1 MFLYKN
7 KFYTLYKQNLNKF
20 KIVLFI
26 FLLYNKVIK
35 IRKKYMDNDQIWKA
49 VLGELEMGIS
59 RVNFITWFKNTF
71 IYSIE
76 DDRVIISVPNDFTK
90 RWLEQ
95 KYYKSIK
102 ISIEKIINKKISEIE
117 YQINLK
123 KEEVEKKEEKNNC
136 INEKVLTKNSS
147 SITINSNEAKIN
159 VSCFGLNAKYSFGTF
174 IVGKSTELAYAA
186 CQAIVNNPGRAYNP
200 LFIYGG
206 VGLGK
211 THLLQAIG
219 NELVKTGKKVLYTT
233 SEQFTNNYIDS
244 IRSGK
249 AKEFKNLYRNVDLLL
264 VDDVQFMGGK
274 DGTQEEFFHT
284 FNELQQGDKQIV
296 LSSDRPPKAIPAI
309 EKRLISRFESGMVVD
324 VGRPD
329 IETKIAILEKKAKEK
344 NYIIEEEI
352 LNYIANSIQNNI
364 RELEGALNK
373 IVAYYEF
380 HNIKPTLK
388 IVKSILN
395 DLTNNNQIKPIAPK
409 DVLEIVA
416 QFYNITLKELIGGKR
431 KKELVVPRQIAMY
444 IIREELKTSYPS
456 IGEEFGGRDHTTA
469 IHAYNKIN
477 KDKEENE
484 KLNQDIQSIKQL
496 LYGSF

>member
-1 MFLYKN
+1 MN
-7 KFYTLYKQNLNKF
+7 NE
-20 KIVLFI
+20 
-26 FLLYNKVIK
+26 
-35 IRKKYMDNDQIWKA
+35 QIWQA
-49 VLGELEMGIS
+49 VLGELEIGIS
-59 RVNFITWFKNTF
+59 RANFITWFKNTF

-76 DDRVIISVPNDFTK
+76 EGNVIISVPNDFTK

-95 KYYKSIK
+95 KYYKAIK
-102 ISIEKIINKKISEIE
+102 SSIEKITEKKIIGLE
-117 YQINLK
+117 YKINLK
-123 KEEVEKKEEKNNC
+123 KEEEENVTNKKECSESSNNIKEATSEKN
-136 INEKVLTKNSS
+136 
-147 SITINSNEAKIN
+147 SIIEDVKIN
-159 VSCFGLNAKYSFGTF
+159 VSRFGLNPKYSFSNF
-174 IVGKSTELAYAA
+174 IVGKATELAYAA
-186 CQAIVNNPGRAYNP
+186 CQAIVANPGKAYNP

-219 NELVKTGKKVLYTT
+219 NELARLNKKVLYTT

-244 IRSGK
+244 IKSGR

-264 VDDVQFMGGK
+264 IDDVQFMGGK

-284 FNELQQGDKQIV
+284 FNELQQGDRQIV

-309 EKRLISRFESGMVVD
+309 EKRLISRFESGMVAD

-329 IETKIAILEKKAKEK
+329 IETKVAILEKKAKEK

-373 IVAYYEF
+373 IIAYHEF
-380 HNIKPTLK
+380 HNLRPTLK
-388 IVKSILN
+388 IVKNILN
-395 DLTNNNQIKPIAPK
+395 DLTNNNQIKPISPK

-416 QFYNITLKELIGGKR
+416 QFYNISQKDLIGGKR
-431 KKELVVPRQIAMY
+431 KKELVTPRQISIY
-444 IIREELKTSYPS
+444 IMREELKTSYPS
-456 IGEEFGGRDHTTA
+456 IGEELGGRDHTTA

-477 KDKEENE
+477 KEKEENE
-484 KLNQDIQSIKQL
+484 KINQDIQSIKQL

>member
-1 MFLYKN
+1 MTK
-7 KFYTLYKQNLNKF
+7 
-20 KIVLFI
+20 
-26 FLLYNKVIK
+26 
-35 IRKKYMDNDQIWKA
+35 DQIWQA
-49 VLGELEMGIS
+49 VLGELEIGIS

-71 IYSIE
+71 IYCLE
-76 DDRVIISVPNDFTK
+76 DNKAVISVPNDFTK

-102 ISIEKIINKKISEIE
+102 SSIEKIIDKKINEIE
-117 YQINLK
+117 FSVNLK
-123 KEEVEKKEEKNNC
+123 KEDGIKDDKIKKIEKKENNLKTSQSE
-136 INEKVLTKNSS
+136 NKT
-147 SITINSNEAKIN
+147 N
-159 VSCFGLNAKYSFGTF
+159 VSRFGLNPKYSFTNF
-174 IVGKSTELAYAA
+174 VVGKSTELAYAA
-186 CQAIVNNPGRAYNP
+186 CQAIISNPGKAYNP

-211 THLLQAIG
+211 THLLQAMG
-219 NELVKTGKKVLYTT
+219 NELAKNNKKVLYTT
-233 SEQFTNNYIDS
+233 SEQFTNNYINS
-244 IRSGK
+244 IRGGK

-309 EKRLISRFESGMVVD
+309 EKRLISRFEAGMVAD

-329 IETKIAILEKKAKEK
+329 IETKIAILKRKAKEK

-352 LNYIANSIQNNI
+352 LNYIAESIQNNI

-373 IVAYYEF
+373 IIAYHEF
-380 HNIKPTLK
+380 HNLKATLK
-388 IVKSILN
+388 IVKNILN
-395 DLTNNNQIKPIAPK
+395 DLTNNNQIKPISPK
-409 DVLEIVA
+409 DVLESVA
-416 QFYNITLKELIGGKR
+416 QFYNISMKDIMGEKR
-431 KKELVVPRQIAMY
+431 KKELVNPRQIAVFIM
-444 IIREELKTSYPS
+444 REELKTSYPT
-456 IGEEFGGRDHTTA
+456 IGEELGGRDHTTA

-477 KDKEENE
+477 KEKDNNE

-496 LYGSF
+496 IYGSI